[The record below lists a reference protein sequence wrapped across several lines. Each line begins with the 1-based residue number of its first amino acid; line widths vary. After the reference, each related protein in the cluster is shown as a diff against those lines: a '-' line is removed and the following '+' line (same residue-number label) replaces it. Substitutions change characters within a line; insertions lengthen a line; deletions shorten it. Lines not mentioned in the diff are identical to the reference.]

1 MSSTELTIRCFLLGA
16 TSLGWTLQARAP
28 LAAVL
33 VMGFF
38 VGLGTGTNNTGK
50 SSEPVQGRWLIL
62 ATLYGQ
68 DLTPGKGGAVS
79 ASVRPSLLI
88 NDPS

>member
-1 MSSTELTIRCFLLGA
+1 MIRCFLLGA

-50 SSEPVQGRWLIL
+50 SPHPSVKTMID
-62 ATLYGQ
+62 GQ
-68 DLTPGKGGAVS
+68 QRFTA
-79 ASVRPSLLI
+79 RT
-88 NDPS
+88 